1 MCNVPP
7 KFYQLCRL
15 CLSIDKDAALSIFDD
30 VGAQNNLPTK
40 IMTCLSILVANSDPL
55 PHVICLRCSEQLEA
69 LYKFKEVAR
78 KAEDLLNQFLTYTKQ
93 LTGTTEVSHL
103 L

>member
-40 IMTCLSILVANSDPL
+40 IMTCLSILVRDSLFDNRDRAVLGDSRPRL
-55 PHVICLRCSEQLEA
+55 
-69 LYKFKEVAR
+69 
-78 KAEDLLNQFLTYTKQ
+78 
-93 LTGTTEVSHL
+93 
-103 L
+103 